1 MREVGTS
8 TSGMVLKIDCEIS
21 SSLKL
26 SIDEAIPTQGL
37 CAVYGESGA
46 GKTSLLRAI
55 AGLNVY
61 SGAYISFKDEL
72 WQDGVHLKQT
82 YKRNLAYVMQEANLL
97 PHLTARQNIL
107 YALRRRNQR
116 NKKATSD
123 NIEFQKVIELMGVG
137 DCLDR
142 YPVQLSGGEKQ
153 RIALAR
159 AILTKPDLLLLDEP
173 LSALDDNRKA
183 ELLPYIELIKSE
195 LQSCILYVTHS
206 KRELAKLA
214 DRVLMVEQ
222 GRYTL
227 SEDIYSSLFPG
238 NAALAKEVVFA
249 AKVAAK
255 EPQWGMQVLDIAGR
269 QLRLKDSGERI
280 GSAVNLCISAKDVSL
295 SLERPERSSILNLL
309 PATIIS
315 LQEMPDD
322 FSIDVLLDVSGQRL
336 WASISR
342 FSAQQMSLE
351 PGLNLWAQIKAAAIV
366 A

>member
-1 MREVGTS
+1 MREVGVS
-8 TSGMVLKIDCEIS
+8 TSGLALKIDCEINAK
-21 SSLKL
+21 LKL
-26 SIDEAIPTQGL
+26 IIDETLPAQGL
-37 CAVYGESGA
+37 CAIYGESGA

-55 AGLNVY
+55 AGLNIY
-61 SGAYISFKDEL
+61 SEAYISFKGEL
-72 WQDGVHLKQT
+72 WQDGARFKQT
-82 YKRNLAYVMQEANLL
+82 HKRNLAYVMQEANLL
-97 PHLTARQNIL
+97 PHLTAKQNIL
-107 YALRRRNQR
+107 FALKRRNQR
-116 NKKATSD
+116 DQKSTCANAD
-123 NIEFQKVIELMGVG
+123 FQKVIELMGVEG
-137 DCLDR
+137 CLDR

-159 AILTKPDLLLLDEP
+159 ALLTKPDLLLLDEP

-227 SEDIYSSLFPG
+227 SEDIYSSLFPR
-238 NAALAKEVVFA
+238 NTALAKEVVFA

-255 EPQWGMQVLDIAGR
+255 ESQWGMQVLDIAGR
-269 QLRLKDSGERI
+269 QIRLKDSGEKI
-280 GSAVNLCISAKDVSL
+280 GSIVNLCISAKDVSL

-309 PATIIS
+309 PATVIA

-322 FSIDVLLDVSGQRL
+322 FSVDILLDVSGQQL

-342 FSAQQMSLE
+342 FSVQQMSLE
-351 PGLNLWAQIKAAAIV
+351 LGLNLWVQIKAAAIV